1 MTGSLGSSLFYNKND
16 ENEKLEQMSGQTGAD
31 IFEFESFASLLADL
45 SFFMFFMNSRTRF
58 KFDYDMRLVIYATF
72 AGFSVTV

>member
-1 MTGSLGSSLFYNKND
+1 
-16 ENEKLEQMSGQTGAD
+16 MSGQTGAD
-31 IFEFESFASLLADL
+31 IFEFESFASQLADL

>member
-1 MTGSLGSSLFYNKND
+1 
-16 ENEKLEQMSGQTGAD
+16 MSGQTGAD

-45 SFFMFFMNSRTRF
+45 NFFMFFMNSRTRF

>member
-1 MTGSLGSSLFYNKND
+1 MIGWKWKIGAK
-16 ENEKLEQMSGQTGAD
+16 SGQTGAD
-31 IFEFESFASLLADL
+31 IFEFESFASLLDDL

>member
-1 MTGSLGSSLFYNKND
+1 MKNWSKCQDRPVQIYLNWSL
-16 ENEKLEQMSGQTGAD
+16 
-31 IFEFESFASLLADL
+31 ASLLADL